1 MIRRT
6 ALALLTTAVIVAGS
20 PALAAGAAES
30 APPPAPADQPTTY
43 RIDGADR
50 FDTNQYLN
58 SIFSSETVPAPS
70 VVYVA
75 NAYSYPDALSAV
87 PAAGAAGGAIVIT
100 PGDSLIAQASEQLG
114 ELKPARIVVVGGVN
128 SISAATYDQIAAF
141 APGATTR
148 VAGVD
153 RYETSRKI
161 AEQAFCTDTEAETC
175 GVTTG
180 LFASGANFADALSA
194 GPAGAHEHGPV
205 ILVPPTGLDE
215 PTSQLITKLGLEE
228 AAVVGGT
235 SSVSDET
242 LDAIGMLVPGDD
254 TTYRLSGDNRYE
266 TSVEVAL
273 EFFGNTDS
281 VFVASGETFPDAL
294 SAGPVTAL
302 FQSPIYLSS
311 RDCLPNVVYDDILDI
326 RASEVYLVGGPASLA
341 DPALDELQTC
351 DPVTT
356 KSETAPVS
364 PRGARG

>member
-1 MIRRT
+1 MIRRS

-30 APPPAPADQPTTY
+30 APAPADQPTTY
-43 RIDGADR
+43 RIDGANR
-50 FDTNQYLN
+50 FETNQILN
-58 SIFSSETVPAPS
+58 SIFSSEDVPAPP

-87 PAAGAAGGAIVIT
+87 PAAGSVGGAIVIT
-100 PGDSLIAQASEQLG
+100 PGDSLIEQAADQLD

-128 SISAATYDQIAAF
+128 SISEATYEQIAQY

-148 VAGVD
+148 IAGVD

-161 AEQAFCTDTEAETC
+161 AEEAFCPDPEATTC

-194 GPAGAHEHGPV
+194 GPAGVHIDAPV
-205 ILVPPTGLDE
+205 ILVPPTGLDG
-215 PTSQLITKLGLEE
+215 PTSQLISRFGFEE
-228 AAVVGGT
+228 AAVIGGK
-235 SSVSDET
+235 SSISDDT
-242 LDAIGMLVPGDD
+242 LAAIHALVPGDKA
-254 TTYRLSGDNRYE
+254 TFRLSGENRYA
-266 TSVEVAL
+266 TSVAVAYQ
-273 EFFGNTDS
+273 FFGGTDS

-294 SAGPVTAL
+294 SAGPVTRT
-302 FQSPIYLSS
+302 FNSPIYLSS
-311 RDCLPNVVYDDILDI
+311 KECLPNVVYGDIQDI
-326 RASEVYLVGGPASLA
+326 GATDVYLVGGPASLA
-341 DPALDELQTC
+341 TPALDQLQTC
-351 DPVTT
+351 DPITT